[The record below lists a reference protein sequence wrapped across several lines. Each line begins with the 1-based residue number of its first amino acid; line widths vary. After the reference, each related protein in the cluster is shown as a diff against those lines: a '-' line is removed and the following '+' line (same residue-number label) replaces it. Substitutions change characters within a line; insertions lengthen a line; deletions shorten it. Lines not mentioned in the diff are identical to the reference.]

1 MTGSARLRSRLV
13 PTLAVA
19 ALLLTASG
27 CAASAPAA
35 STSRPT
41 PAATSSATTTPSP
54 ATPAPAATGAA
65 TAPPAPAE
73 AAVPDADPAAPDPAA
88 PDAGSAPAEPAY
100 LPGDPSTWPITFEGV
115 GPIVLGAPLAEVQ
128 AAIPLPSEGCEAP
141 NITYLLPNTTIAA
154 RADGAGG
161 TTVSTIFVGGQWV
174 TPRTAEGI
182 STGSLI
188 TELLAA
194 YPGIPEHTDGA
205 HRFYFLTD
213 GTTYINFFVGGSATV
228 LGVYLSH
235 TELPVV
241 NVC

>member
-1 MTGSARLRSRLV
+1 MTGPASLRSRLV

-41 PAATSSATTTPSP
+41 AAATSSATATP
-54 ATPAPAATGAA
+54 ATPSPAATGAA
-65 TAPPAPAE
+65 TGAATPPPAPAE
-73 AAVPDADPAAPDPAA
+73 TAIPDADPAA

-154 RADGAGG
+154 RTDGAGG